1 MRHAFG
7 ADFDVPLGYL
17 DTASIG
23 VPSQAIADA
32 VVQSVDRWR
41 RAADGPLDHDAAVE
55 RAREAFGRL
64 IDVAPEQI
72 AIGATVSQLLA
83 PVAAGLP
90 DGARVVTLEREYT
103 SVTFPFAAHARRGV
117 TMTEV
122 RRDELYDRIA
132 GHDVV
137 ATSLAQSGD
146 GWIVDLD
153 LLRQAA
159 EATRAMVVLDASQA
173 AGWLPLHLDWAD
185 FVAAH
190 GYKWLLS
197 PRGAAWLSVHPR
209 AAERGLPVA
218 AGWYAAQPPD
228 DPAYGLPLRLR
239 SGARRYDLSPAWI
252 SQAGA
257 AVALPYLAELDME
270 AVRAHNVGLA
280 DRLLAGL
287 GLPRRGQAIVSLD
300 ADQERLHRA
309 GVVAPLRDGRTRF
322 SFHLYNT
329 EADVDRAL
337 EALTGGA
344 LRGDA

>member
-23 VPSQAIADA
+23 VPSVAVADA
-32 VVQSVDRWR
+32 VVGTVERWR
-41 RAADGPLDHDAAVE
+41 RAAEGPGEHDAAVE

-64 IDVAPEQI
+64 VGVPAAQI
-72 AIGATVSQLLA
+72 SIGATVSQLVA

-90 DGARVVTLEREYT
+90 DGARVVTVEREYT
-103 SVTFPFAAHARRGV
+103 SVTFPFAAHAGRGV
-117 TMTEV
+117 SVTEV
-122 RRDELYDRIA
+122 PRDQLYDRIA

-137 ATSLAQSGD
+137 AMSLVQSAD
-146 GWIVDLD
+146 GWMVDPD
-153 LLRQAA
+153 RLRQAA
-159 EATRAMVVLDASQA
+159 EAARAMVVLDASQA
-173 AGWLPLHLDWAD
+173 VGWLPLRLDWAD

-209 AAERGLPVA
+209 ACERGLPVA
-218 AGWYAAQPPD
+218 AGWYAAQPPA

-239 SGARRYDLSPAWI
+239 PDARRYDLSPAWL

-257 AVALPYLAELDME
+257 AAALPYLAGLDLE
-270 AVRAHNVGLA
+270 AVRNHNVGLA
-280 DRLLAGL
+280 DRFLRGL
-287 GLPRRGQAIVSLD
+287 GLEPRGQAIVSID
-300 ADQERLHRA
+300 ADQDRLRRA

-322 SFHLYNT
+322 SFHLYND
-329 EADVDRAL
+329 EADVGRAL
-337 EALTGGA
+337 EALA
-344 LRGDA
+344 

>member
-23 VPSQAIADA
+23 VPSVAVADA
-32 VVQSVDRWR
+32 VVEAVDHWR
-41 RAADGPLDHDAAVE
+41 RAEQGPFEHDAAVE
-55 RAREAFGRL
+55 RAREAFAGL
-64 IDVAPEQI
+64 IGVPAGQV

-103 SVTFPFAAHARRGV
+103 SVTFPFAAHAGRGV
-117 TMTEV
+117 TVAEV
-122 RRDELYDRIA
+122 PRDQLYDRVA

-137 ATSLAQSGD
+137 AISLVQSAD
-146 GWIVDLD
+146 GWTVDPD
-153 LLRQAA
+153 RLRQAA
-159 EATRAMVVLDASQA
+159 QAAGALVVLDASQA
-173 AGWLPLHLDWAD
+173 VGWLPLRLDWAD
-185 FVAAH
+185 FVAVH
-190 GYKWLLS
+190 GYKWLFS

-218 AGWYAAQPPD
+218 AGWYAAQPPA

-239 SGARRYDLSPAWI
+239 AGARRFDLSPAWI

-257 AVALPYLAELDME
+257 AEALPYLAGLDLE
-270 AVRAHNVGLA
+270 CVHRHNVGLA
-280 DRLLAGL
+280 DRFLCGL
-287 GLPRRGQAIVSLD
+287 GLEPRGQAIVSVD
-300 ADQERLHRA
+300 ADQERLRA
-309 GVVAPLRDGRTRF
+309 ARVVAPLRDGRTRF

-329 EADVDRAL
+329 EADVERAL
-337 EALTGGA
+337 EALA
-344 LRGDA
+344 